1 VQFGGAG
8 SEYAAQPGLQQVSA
22 SAAFGAG
29 YSGRNIRVG
38 VVDSGIDGRHSEFS
52 GRVHAGGDWQS
63 ASDGRIDLHGHGTH
77 VAAILAGAKDGVG
90 MHGVAPQIQLYAYR
104 ILNEYGN
111 FGGRSG
117 EDMIPGL
124 VSEARRK
131 NLHILNNSWG
141 SRVEID
147 DMSRGEIETAL
158 PRELAAWQSAV
169 NSGMVMVWAAGY
181 LTYSLSAQA
190 LLAGLRMINVGEIF
204 VPIDVLAQEDQIT
217 QTGRHWLTGRERDV
231 LNGLLAGHSNKEIA
245 RAHGLSEVTIK
256 HHLKSLRAKLGARN
270 RTHAVC
276 RAIELG
282 IAEETLPAAS

>member
-1 VQFGGAG
+1 MFVARSVQQGFSIFSIVLLFSLSGCIGGGGGGGGGQVQFSGAG

-29 YSGRNIRVG
+29 YSGRNIRVR

-63 ASDGRIDLHGHGTH
+63 ASDGRIDLYGHGTH

-90 MHGVAPQIQLYAYR
+90 MHG
-104 ILNEYGN
+104 
-111 FGGRSG
+111 
-117 EDMIPGL
+117 
-124 VSEARRK
+124 
-131 NLHILNNSWG
+131 
-141 SRVEID
+141 
-147 DMSRGEIETAL
+147 
-158 PRELAAWQSAV
+158 
-169 NSGMVMVWAAGY
+169 
-181 LTYSLSAQA
+181 
-190 LLAGLRMINVGEIF
+190 
-204 VPIDVLAQEDQIT
+204 
-217 QTGRHWLTGRERDV
+217 
-231 LNGLLAGHSNKEIA
+231 LLAGHSNKEIA
-245 RAHGLSEVTIK
+245 RTHGLSEVTIK

>member
-1 VQFGGAG
+1 
-8 SEYAAQPGLQQVSA
+8 
-22 SAAFGAG
+22 
-29 YSGRNIRVG
+29 
-38 VVDSGIDGRHSEFS
+38 
-52 GRVHAGGDWQS
+52 
-63 ASDGRIDLHGHGTH
+63 
-77 VAAILAGAKDGVG
+77 
-90 MHGVAPQIQLYAYR
+90 
-104 ILNEYGN
+104 
-111 FGGRSG
+111 
-117 EDMIPGL
+117 
-124 VSEARRK
+124 
-131 NLHILNNSWG
+131 
-141 SRVEID
+141 
-147 DMSRGEIETAL
+147 MSRGEIETAL

-169 NSGMVMVWAAGY
+169 NSGMVMVWAAGNQRDNQVSVRAGLPYYFSSLRRGNEIRDFLTAGATGY

-245 RAHGLSEVTIK
+245 RAHGLREVTIK